1 MGPESIT
8 MASTRLVLADDHT
21 LFREGLARLLND
33 VPGYTVVGEAGDG
46 IDAVERVTALAPD
59 VLVLDIV
66 MPRMNG
72 IDAARELTRDQVATH
87 IVMLSAHAEEVY
99 VTRALKAGASAYVTK
114 SSPIAELLQ
123 ALDAVMQGRTFV
135 SPAVS
140 ETLVDGLVRRG
151 GQPAPE
157 SRLDV
162 LTPRERAVLQLVAEG
177 LSNKDAADVLNI
189 SPATVETHRA
199 RLMQKLGVRN
209 TAGLVLFA
217 VRNGLVT

>member
-1 MGPESIT
+1 MPDI
-8 MASTRLVLADDHT
+8 RLVLADDHT
-21 LFREGLARLLND
+21 LFREGLARLLDD

-46 IDAVERVTALAPD
+46 IDAVERVTTLAPH

-66 MPRMNG
+66 MPRLNG
-72 IDAARELTRDQVATH
+72 IDAARELTQQKVATQ
-87 IVMLSAHAEEVY
+87 IVMLSAHAEETY

-114 SSPIAELLQ
+114 RSGIVELLQ
-123 ALDAVMQGRTFV
+123 ALDAVTQGRTFV

-140 ETLVDGLVRRG
+140 ATLVDGLVRRG
-151 GQPAPE
+151 GQPAPDT
-157 SRLDV
+157 RLDV

-177 LSNKDAADVLNI
+177 FSNKDAAEVLSI

-199 RLMQKLGVRN
+199 RLMQKLDVRN

>member
-1 MGPESIT
+1 MPDI
-8 MASTRLVLADDHT
+8 RLVLADDHT
-21 LFREGLARLLND
+21 LFREGLARLLDD

-46 IDAVERVTALAPD
+46 IDAVERVTTLAPD

-66 MPRMNG
+66 MPRLNG
-72 IDAARELTRDQVATH
+72 IDAARELTQQKVATQ
-87 IVMLSAHAEEVY
+87 IVMLSAHAEETY

-114 SSPIAELLQ
+114 RSGIVELLQ
-123 ALDAVMQGRTFV
+123 ALDAVTQGRTFV

-140 ETLVDGLVRRG
+140 ATLVDGLVRRG
-151 GQPAPE
+151 GQPAPDT
-157 SRLDV
+157 RLDV

-177 LSNKDAADVLNI
+177 FSNKDAAEVLSI

-199 RLMQKLGVRN
+199 RLMQKLDVRN

>member
-1 MGPESIT
+1 MPDI
-8 MASTRLVLADDHT
+8 RVLLADDHT
-21 LFREGLARLLND
+21 LFREGLARLLGD

-46 IDAVERVTALAPD
+46 IDAVERVAALIPD

-72 IDAARELTRDQVATH
+72 IDAARELTRQQVATH
-87 IVMLSAHAEEVY
+87 IVMLSAHAEETY

-114 SSPIAELLQ
+114 SAGIAELVQ
-123 ALDAVMQGRTFV
+123 ALDAVTQGRTFV
-135 SPAVS
+135 SQAVS
-140 ETLVDGLVRRG
+140 ATLVDGLVRRG
-151 GQPAPE
+151 GQPAPDT
-157 SRLDV
+157 RLDV
-162 LTPRERAVLQLVAEG
+162 LTPRERAVLQLIAEG
-177 LSNKDAADVLNI
+177 FSNKDAAEVLSI

-199 RLMQKLGVRN
+199 RLMQKLDVRN

>member
-1 MGPESIT
+1 MPDI
-8 MASTRLVLADDHT
+8 RLVLADDHT
-21 LFREGLARLLND
+21 LFREGLARLLDD

-46 IDAVERVTALAPD
+46 IDAVERVTTLAPD

-72 IDAARELTRDQVATH
+72 IDAARELTQQKAATH
-87 IVMLSAHAEEVY
+87 IVMLSAHAEETY

-114 SSPIAELLQ
+114 SSGVVELLQ
-123 ALDAVMQGRTFV
+123 ALDAVTQGRTFV

-140 ETLVDGLVRRG
+140 ATLVDGLVRRG
-151 GQPAPE
+151 GQPAPDT
-157 SRLDV
+157 RLDV

-177 LSNKDAADVLNI
+177 FSNKDAAGVLSI

-199 RLMQKLGVRN
+199 RLMQKLDVRN

>member
-1 MGPESIT
+1 MPDI
-8 MASTRLVLADDHT
+8 RLVLADDHR
-21 LFREGLARLLND
+21 LFREGLARLLGD

-46 IDAVERVTALAPD
+46 IDAVERVTTLAPD

-72 IDAARELTRDQVATH
+72 IDAARELTQQKLATH
-87 IVMLSAHAEEVY
+87 IVMLSAHAEETY

-114 SSPIAELLQ
+114 NSGVVELLQ
-123 ALDAVMQGRTFV
+123 ALDAVTQGRTFV

-140 ETLVDGLVRRG
+140 ATLVDGLVRRG
-151 GQPAPE
+151 GQPAPDT
-157 SRLDV
+157 RLDV

-177 LSNKDAADVLNI
+177 FSNKDAAGVLSI

-199 RLMQKLGVRN
+199 RLMQKLDVRN

>member
-1 MGPESIT
+1 MPDI
-8 MASTRLVLADDHT
+8 RLVLADDHT
-21 LFREGLARLLND
+21 LFREGLARLLDD

-46 IDAVERVTALAPD
+46 IDAVERVTTLAPD

-72 IDAARELTRDQVATH
+72 IDAARELTQQKVATQ
-87 IVMLSAHAEEVY
+87 IVMLSAHAEETY

-114 SSPIAELLQ
+114 RSGIVELLQ
-123 ALDAVMQGRTFV
+123 ALDAVTQGRTFV

-140 ETLVDGLVRRG
+140 ATLVDGLVRRG
-151 GQPAPE
+151 GQPAPDT
-157 SRLDV
+157 RLDV

-177 LSNKDAADVLNI
+177 FSNKDAAEVLSI

-199 RLMQKLGVRN
+199 RLMQKLDVRN

>member
-1 MGPESIT
+1 MPDI
-8 MASTRLVLADDHT
+8 RLVLADDHT
-21 LFREGLARLLND
+21 LFREGLVRLLGD

-46 IDAVERVTALAPD
+46 IDAVERVAALIPD

-72 IDAARELTRDQVATH
+72 IDAARELTRQQVATH
-87 IVMLSAHAEEVY
+87 IVMLSAHAEETY

-114 SSPIAELLQ
+114 SAGIAELVQ
-123 ALDAVMQGRTFV
+123 ALDAVTQGRTFV
-135 SPAVS
+135 SQAVS
-140 ETLVDGLVRRG
+140 ATLVDGLVRRG
-151 GQPAPE
+151 GQPAPDT
-157 SRLDV
+157 RLDV
-162 LTPRERAVLQLVAEG
+162 LTPRERAVLQLIAEG
-177 LSNKDAADVLNI
+177 FSNKDAAEVLSI

-199 RLMQKLGVRN
+199 RLMQKLDVRN

>member
-1 MGPESIT
+1 MPDI
-8 MASTRLVLADDHT
+8 RVLLADDHT
-21 LFREGLARLLND
+21 LFREGLARLLGD

-46 IDAVERVTALAPD
+46 IDAVERVATLIPD

-72 IDAARELTRDQVATH
+72 IDAARELTRQQVATH
-87 IVMLSAHAEEVY
+87 IVMLSAHAEETY

-114 SSPIAELLQ
+114 SAGIAELVQ
-123 ALDAVMQGRTFV
+123 ALDAVTQGRTFV
-135 SPAVS
+135 SQAVS
-140 ETLVDGLVRRG
+140 ATLVDGLVRRG
-151 GQPAPE
+151 GQPAPDT
-157 SRLDV
+157 RLDV
-162 LTPRERAVLQLVAEG
+162 LTPRERAVLQLIAEG
-177 LSNKDAADVLNI
+177 FSNKDAAEVLSI

-199 RLMQKLGVRN
+199 RLMQKLDVRN

>member
-1 MGPESIT
+1 MPDI
-8 MASTRLVLADDHT
+8 RLVLADDHP
-21 LFREGLARLLND
+21 LFREGLARLLDD

-46 IDAVERVTALAPD
+46 IDAVERVITLAPD

-72 IDAARELTRDQVATH
+72 IDAARELTQQKVATQ
-87 IVMLSAHAEEVY
+87 IVMLSAHAEENY

-114 SSPIAELLQ
+114 GSGIAELVQ
-123 ALDAVMQGRTFV
+123 ALDAVTQGRTFV

-140 ETLVDGLVRRG
+140 ATLVDGLVRRG
-151 GQPAPE
+151 GQPAPDT
-157 SRLDV
+157 RLDV

-177 LSNKDAADVLNI
+177 FSNKDAAEVLSI

-199 RLMQKLGVRN
+199 RVMQKLDVRN